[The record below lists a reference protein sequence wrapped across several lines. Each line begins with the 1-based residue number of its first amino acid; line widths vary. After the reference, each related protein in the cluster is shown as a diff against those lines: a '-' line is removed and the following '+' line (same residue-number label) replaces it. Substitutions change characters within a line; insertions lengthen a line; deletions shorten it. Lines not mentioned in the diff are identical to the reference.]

1 LYEILEEFKVPDG
14 KRRVAQA
21 LLSGGE
27 FGRPVLVTPGTAAD
41 RVKILRDSFRSVVN
55 DPELLA
61 EAKKSRMD
69 VDYTAPEDLEALLK
83 EVLNQPPEVIEQ
95 ARKILGN

>member
-1 LYEILEEFKVPDG
+1 LEEFKVPDG

-27 FGRPVLVTPGTAAD
+27 FGRPVLVTPGTPRD
-41 RVKILRDSFRSVVN
+41 RIKILRDSFRSVMK
-55 DPELLA
+55 DADLLA

-69 VDYTAPEDLEALLK
+69 VEYTAGDELEALLK
-83 EVLNQPPEVIEQ
+83 EVLTQPPEVIEQ